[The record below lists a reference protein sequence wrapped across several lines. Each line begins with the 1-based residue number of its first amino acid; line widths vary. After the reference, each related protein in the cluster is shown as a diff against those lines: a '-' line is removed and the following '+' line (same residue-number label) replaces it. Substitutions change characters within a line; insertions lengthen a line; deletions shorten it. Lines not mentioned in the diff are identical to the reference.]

1 MPQACQREIDSGS
14 GFPVLPG
21 GVSEAIQSAEWT
33 QETVAALDDAGGR
46 WNIVQAVT
54 VYQPAHVPVMRR
66 HQPGQSVTV
75 HYQFTGGGEKGE
87 HMPLADMEDDSINTI
102 ASAIEQMTGF
112 IT

>member
-1 MPQACQREIDSGS
+1 MRA
-14 GFPVLPG
+14 
-21 GVSEAIQSAEWT
+21 
-33 QETVAALDDAGGR
+33 R
-46 WNIVQAVT
+46 WNIVQAVAPLPIVRGRFT
-54 VYQPAHVPVMRR
+54 SPHVPVMRR